1 MCGRGELRTAELA
14 SVCERASL
22 AHDESQLISS
32 HQKRRSLR
40 IYTRYVTPSLAE
52 IDWKT
57 FLQRPLLEPAPVR
70 LRDDLRARSILITG
84 AGGSIGS
91 ALALRC
97 MAMGVRSLS
106 LLEASESRL
115 FHLQQRCSSQYGSLQ
130 PTFLLGNVT
139 DPGMLEEAFARSAPD
154 LVFHAAAFK
163 HVPLLEEQTI
173 AAIANNVLATGVVS
187 DTASAFGACV
197 VLVSTDKAVMPASIL
212 GATKRAAEQIVL
224 NHHGVVVRLGNV
236 LASSDSVAEIFAH
249 QIASGGPIT
258 VTDPDARRFFL
269 TLDEAVDIVLAAST
283 EENCLLIPA
292 LDRQHLIADLARF
305 LASELTPERPTRIV
319 FTQLRA
325 GDREAERLYSD
336 DEVLGPEI
344 LPSLHC
350 VTTPRIPPHTVAEL
364 LTRMRT
370 AVVSR
375 DRSAAL
381 ECLLALVPEFVPHAK
396 AQSIAPN
403 HDLRVMR

>member
-1 MCGRGELRTAELA
+1 MP
-14 SVCERASL
+14 
-22 AHDESQLISS
+22 ISS
-32 HQKRRSLR
+32 HQKRQGLR
-40 IYTRYVTPSLAE
+40 IYTQCVPPSLAE
-52 IDWKT
+52 IDWQR

-70 LRDDLRARSILITG
+70 MSDNLRARSILITG
-84 AGGSIGS
+84 AGGSIGA

-115 FHLQQRCSSQYGSLQ
+115 FQLQQQCSSQYGSLQ

-139 DPGMLEEAFARSAPD
+139 DPGMLEEVFARSAPD

-173 AAIANNVLATGVVS
+173 AAIANNVLATELVS
-187 DTASAFGACV
+187 KTASAYAARV
-197 VLVSTDKAVMPASIL
+197 VLVSTDKAVMPVSIL

-224 NHHGVVVRLGNV
+224 SQHGVVVRLGNV

-258 VTDPDARRFFL
+258 ITDPAARRFFL
-269 TLDEAVDIVLAAST
+269 TIDEAVHIVLAASS

-292 LDRQHLIADLARF
+292 LEQQHFIADLARF
-305 LASELTPERPTRIV
+305 LASELTPNRPVPIV

-325 GDREAERLYSD
+325 GDREAERLYAD
-336 DEVLGPEI
+336 DEVLGPEV
-344 LPSLHC
+344 LPNLHC
-350 VTTPRIPPHTVAEL
+350 VTTPKIQSHTIEEL

-370 AVVSR
+370 AVASR

-381 ECLLALVPEFVPHAK
+381 ECLLTLVPEFAPHAK

-403 HDLRVMR
+403 HDLRVTRS